1 MKFSLL
7 IFSKYFIKILL
18 VCFSYKQLTFMCLT
32 KSNCFHIVSIVIYVK
47 CVSHQRTDTNVHFK
61 EIIHDMYCIKA
72 IKNVKNV
79 GGMVRQPIF
88 FTFILFTLI
97 TVQQSKQM
105 SHAENILIVLAA
117 VFKMHEETLKLRS
130 HLKKN

>member
-1 MKFSLL
+1 M
-7 IFSKYFIKILL
+7 
-18 VCFSYKQLTFMCLT
+18 CFSSK
-32 KSNCFHIVSIVIYVK
+32 
-47 CVSHQRTDTNVHFK
+47 TDTNVHFK
-61 EIIHDMYCIKA
+61 EIIHDMYCMKA
-72 IKNVKNV
+72 IKNVKKNV

-117 VFKMHEETLKLRS
+117 VFKMHDEILKLRS